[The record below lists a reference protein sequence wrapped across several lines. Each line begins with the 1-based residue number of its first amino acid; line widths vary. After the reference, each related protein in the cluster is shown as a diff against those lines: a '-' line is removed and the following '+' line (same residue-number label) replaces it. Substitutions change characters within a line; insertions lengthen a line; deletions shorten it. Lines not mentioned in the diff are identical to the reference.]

1 MSAAVAGEWGGVIN
15 IMPPLK
21 FTTRSRG
28 VGDTIKTGMA
38 IGNWGQVMRK
48 ALAALILPLLLG
60 ACWTGPD
67 FYVGAPNVRP
77 IPEGK
82 YKVVRV
88 FALFPDD
95 EARLINETPGSRISL
110 SYDDQSNVIVK
121 GVGDR
126 DDPSNV
132 RLVTLDA
139 QRGLYILQVDLG
151 AGAIALDA
159 SVYGLISLTADG
171 YRLSVPPCNGAQRL
185 TPRSPVVVKGLFT
198 KRRCSFA
205 DRAAFESAMRA
216 FADDPTSWTEYR
228 RVKG

>member
-1 MSAAVAGEWGGVIN
+1 MKKRLLVL
-15 IMPPLK
+15 MLP
-21 FTTRSRG
+21 
-28 VGDTIKTGMA
+28 
-38 IGNWGQVMRK
+38 
-48 ALAALILPLLLG
+48 ALLS

-67 FYVGAPNVRP
+67 FYAGVPSERP

-95 EARLINETPGSRISL
+95 EARLINEPVGSRLRI
-110 SYDDQSNVIVK
+110 SYDDRGNVIIK
-121 GVGDR
+121 ENSNLDE
-126 DDPSNV
+126 PSNV

-139 QRGLYILQVDLG
+139 QRGLYIAQVDPGEGVIGLNT
-151 AGAIALDA
+151 
-159 SVYGLISLTADG
+159 SVYGLVSLTADG

-185 TPRSPVVVKGLFT
+185 TPGSPIVIKGLLV
-198 KRRCSFA
+198 KRRCSFR
-205 DRAAFESAMRA
+205 DRAAFEAAMRD